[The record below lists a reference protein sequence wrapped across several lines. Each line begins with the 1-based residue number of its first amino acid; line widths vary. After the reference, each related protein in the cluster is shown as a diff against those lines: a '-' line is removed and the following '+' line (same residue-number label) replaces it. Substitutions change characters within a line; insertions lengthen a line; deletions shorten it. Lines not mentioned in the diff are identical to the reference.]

1 MKYLITIL
9 FLILF
14 NSSDAQIKINYWNWE
29 RNHTVKN
36 FPEKCNRYDSW
47 NYLPRYY
54 YVPTVSFSLKLKYQK
69 PTNYFYY
76 KENNR
81 KYKFT
86 F

>member
-14 NSSDAQIKINYWNWE
+14 NSSDAQIKINYWNCE

-36 FPEKCNRYDSW
+36 FPEKWNRYDSW

-54 YVPTVSFSLKLKYQK
+54 YAPTITFSLKMKYQK

-76 KENNR
+76 KEKNR
-81 KYKFT
+81 KYKFI